1 VVEETDE
8 EDDGERSG
16 RKNKRRE
23 ISEGGREK
31 RTKEMKME
39 NRLIIYLYY

>member
-1 VVEETDE
+1 VVEETDK
-8 EDDGERSG
+8 DDGERNG

-23 ISEGGREK
+23 ISEGEREK
-31 RTKEMKME
+31 RIKEMEME